1 MHHGITFFK
10 VYSITTYFVMCLD
23 VSSKNQDEE
32 NGRNE
37 NSCLPSTE
45 PNCELVA
52 NLTLNDLDHIQEFE
66 RPNVED
72 RTEAKET
79 TECAE
84 DSLSDTQVADTELRM
99 KKGKKKKK
107 RKDKASDNSKVQ
119 LQRDEDSV
127 TEVSVEQNLSPGMVD
142 LYTNRLTVVRN
153 PRSCGLL

>member
-1 MHHGITFFK
+1 
-10 VYSITTYFVMCLD
+10 MCLD
-23 VSSKNQDEE
+23 VSSKNQEEE

-52 NLTLNDLDHIQEFE
+52 NLTLNDSSHIQEFE

-72 RTEAKET
+72 RTEAKEK

-84 DSLSDTQVADTELRM
+84 DSQSDTQVADTELRL

-119 LQRDEDSV
+119 LQREEDSV
-127 TEVSVEQNLSPGMVD
+127 TEVSVEQNLSPGMFY
-142 LYTNRLTVVRN
+142 LYTNRLTV
-153 PRSCGLL
+153 GLCLV